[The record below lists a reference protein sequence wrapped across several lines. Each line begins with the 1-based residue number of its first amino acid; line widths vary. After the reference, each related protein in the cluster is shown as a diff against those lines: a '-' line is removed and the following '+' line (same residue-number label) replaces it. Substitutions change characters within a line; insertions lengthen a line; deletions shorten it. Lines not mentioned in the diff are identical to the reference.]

1 VKALGRLSVF
11 ALAVTYLHLVFGGIV
26 RITGSGMGCGDHWP
40 KCNGA
45 WLPPFDNSIVMI
57 EWSHRLLALL
67 VILSITSLA
76 GAAGLRRRDPGV
88 GGPGGL
94 LRPAIGALVLV
105 VAVALLGMMTVKL
118 GNATM
123 ATVAHWTLAL
133 TLLAVMVV
141 IAVRA
146 GALGGLGAREQGG
159 SPRALRSIGAGALL
173 AFVAVV
179 LGGLVAKFPGAAVAC
194 PSFPLCGPTP
204 ADIPTGAA
212 HIQLTHR
219 VIAFLLSFHIVAISM
234 AIGRRAGE
242 AVPVK
247 RATRAAAG
255 LVLLQIVLGAV
266 MVMSALPAGLRAL
279 HQATGIAVWLV
290 MFLAAYLAK
299 IATVGRTTADR
310 RQRNADVAEIHSVP
324 MPGIQRPVS
333 GRS

>member
-45 WLPPFDNSIVMI
+45 WLPPLDNSIVMI

-67 VILSITSLA
+67 VILSITSLTGVA
-76 GAAGLRRRDPGV
+76 VVRRRDPGV
-88 GGPGGL
+88 GGP
-94 LRPAIGALVLV
+94 
-105 VAVALLGMMTVKL
+105 
-118 GNATM
+118 ATM

-133 TLLAVMVV
+133 ALLAVMVV
-141 IAVRA
+141 TAVRA

-159 SPRALRSIGAGALL
+159 SPRALRSIGAGAML

-194 PSFPLCGPTP
+194 PGFPLCGPTP
-204 ADIPTGAA
+204 ADIPAGAA

-234 AIGRRAGE
+234 AIGRRAAE

-247 RATRAAAG
+247 RATQTAAG

-266 MVMSALPAGLRAL
+266 MVMAALPAGLRAL

-310 RQRNADVAEIHSVP
+310 GQRNAAVAEIRSVP
-324 MPGIQRPVS
+324 MSGMQHPVS